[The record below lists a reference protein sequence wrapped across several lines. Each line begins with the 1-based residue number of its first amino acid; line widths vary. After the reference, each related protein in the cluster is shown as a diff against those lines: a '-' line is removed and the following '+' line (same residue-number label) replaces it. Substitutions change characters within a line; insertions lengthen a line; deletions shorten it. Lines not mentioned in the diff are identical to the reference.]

1 MQNLAGLLAPT
12 LTFATHVLC
21 TDSNPE
27 KVYPEWYSVLMASWI
42 FFGLAW
48 LALLINHSIDILER
62 LNSHCKQMWAGSSEG
77 EGKEH
82 PSAECEETKK
92 PSE

>member
-1 MQNLAGLLAPT
+1 MQNLAGPSPPT
-12 LTFATHVLC
+12 LTIATNVLC
-21 TDSNPE
+21 ADSNPE

-62 LNSHCKQMWAGSSEG
+62 LNSHCKQMWAGPSER

-82 PSAECEETKK
+82 PDAKGEEIKK
-92 PSE
+92 PPE